1 MNRMADNNS
10 GTGDGERPP
19 RTWIGANAMW
29 AKEWIKVNPLWAS
42 AHVINL
48 LAGFVL
54 FIVDLIKNFPD
65 FSPNFPIL
73 TVVIAMCIIFV
84 QIYSD
89 PIESLL
95 VEGSTSNDRRKIEE
109 IRSGQRNKWMI
120 FAYSFMLLSLLL
132 TFYPFINPLF
142 DTRPDAGKSSHNQ
155 VKQPGGREEIKSDSE
170 QHAQAE
176 QPFRFEKNEY
186 LRTLRERPIAVFIGC
201 TLDSNAKNLRC
212 EESKQG
218 NAAQSKG
225 QKESNSADEKDNQ
238 PPTGGGEGNQSQAMP
253 VESSMS
259 VGHAWVINIGGYI
272 QECSPEK
279 RGEYGE
285 SFTCKVKDGLLI
297 PLYFII
303 LALMGGSISL
313 TRRLPELQKQV
324 GTEHVATETQPKL
337 TQYEFRE
344 YLIFQMV
351 QFISA
356 PFLAIL
362 AYYLIEPS
370 NTTQAVV
377 LAFTAGFASETILL
391 MIRSIANKITPET
404 TTTIQYGAIAGVVT
418 QSNNSPESGKPVG
431 RIEVFLSG
439 LPQKRSITD
448 ESGFYMLDN
457 IPVGDHGIIFKS
469 QDDQGNAVEV
479 KDMVKIGHAQ
489 AIVKK
494 NVTIVLRQP
503 GEDNK

>member
-1 MNRMADNNS
+1 
-10 GTGDGERPP
+10 
-19 RTWIGANAMW
+19 
-29 AKEWIKVNPLWAS
+29 
-42 AHVINL
+42 
-48 LAGFVL
+48 
-54 FIVDLIKNFPD
+54 
-65 FSPNFPIL
+65 
-73 TVVIAMCIIFV
+73 
-84 QIYSD
+84 
-89 PIESLL
+89 
-95 VEGSTSNDRRKIEE
+95 
-109 IRSGQRNKWMI
+109 MI
-120 FAYSFMLLSLLL
+120 FAYGFMLLSLLL

-142 DTRPDAGKSSHNQ
+142 DTRSDAGKSSHSQ
-155 VKQPGGREEIKSDSE
+155 VKQPDRREKVKSDSE

-225 QKESNSADEKDNQ
+225 HEEPDPTDEKDNQ
-238 PPTGGGEGNQSQAMP
+238 PPENQPQAMP

-272 QECSPEK
+272 QECSPGK

-418 QSNNSPESGKPVG
+418 QGNNGSELGKPVG
-431 RIEVFLSG
+431 KIEVFLSG

-479 KDMVKIGHAQ
+479 KDMVKIGQAQ

-494 NVTIVLRQP
+494 NVTIVLQQP
-503 GEDNK
+503 GENNK